1 MAQETAQ
8 LAAYAAALRYE
19 DLPPE
24 VLQRAKHCI
33 IDTVAA
39 ITYGNDLPWSRILIA
54 YAERIGRGGASR
66 ILGHH
71 GAPVQAPAAALANGA
86 LAHAFEMDN
95 LTKPGTGCHPGAT
108 LLAPA
113 LAVAQERRDRRI
125 GGRDLLTAVVAG
137 AEVMIRIGHATLH
150 SNEKRGFHAPGTTGP
165 FGGAVAIG
173 RMLGFDAATMGNAL
187 GIAGSLGCG
196 LLEFARSGTG
206 AMVKRLH
213 LGRAAESG
221 VLAAELAA
229 GGFTGPVS
237 VLEGAAGFF
246 KVYCDKTDMGALTHG
261 LGSEYEML
269 TTLIK
274 RYACHITAHTP
285 IQAVEELRAEHRF
298 SAADIEHITISGIE
312 RMVRVN
318 NIPEPTDRMMAQY
331 SVPFCVALSLH
342 RDARDPDSFDERV
355 TEDQAIAETCR
366 RIALTIAEEPET
378 YGSLASTA
386 TVHLK
391 DGRIV
396 TRRVEEFKGT
406 PADPLDEAELRQK
419 FLFLTRRI
427 KNAEALFERLLH
439 IEEEKSLDWIGAPG

>member
-1 MAQETAQ
+1 MAHETVR
-8 LAAYAAALRYE
+8 LAEYAAALRYE
-19 DLPPE
+19 DLPPA
-24 VLQRAKHCI
+24 VLTRAKHCV

-39 ITYGNDLPWSRILIA
+39 IVYGNDLPWSRILIG
-54 YAERIGRGGASR
+54 YAERVGRGGSSR

-113 LAVAQERRDRRI
+113 LAVAQERRELRLT
-125 GGRDLLTAVVAG
+125 GRDLLTAMVAG

-150 SNEKRGFHAPGTTGP
+150 TNEKRGFHAPGTTGP

-173 RMLGFDAATMGNAL
+173 RLLGFDAAAMTNAL

-213 LGRAAESG
+213 LGRAAESA

-229 GGFTGPVS
+229 SGFTGPVS
-237 VLEGAAGFF
+237 VLEGEAGFF
-246 KVYCDKTDMGALTHG
+246 KVYCDKTDMAALTHG
-261 LGSEYEML
+261 LGSEYEIL

-285 IQAVEELRAEHRF
+285 IQAVEELRAEYGF
-298 SAADIEHITISGIE
+298 SPAEIDHITISGIE

-355 TEDQAIAETCR
+355 VQDSAIAETCR
-366 RIALTIAEEPET
+366 RIRLTVADEPET

-386 TVHLK
+386 AVRLK
-391 DGRIV
+391 DGRVV

-406 PADPLDEAELRQK
+406 PADPLAEDELRRK
-419 FLFLTRRI
+419 FLFLTRRL
-427 KNAEALFERLLH
+427 KKPEALFDRLLG
-439 IEEEKSLDWIGAPG
+439 IEEETSLDWIGAPG